1 MFIGGLN
8 PEKSNIVTY
17 FDNNNVACQCSNG
30 VIKSVPMTASGRRPL
45 TEDERADINRL
56 KSILAERKASDGLTQ
71 EALAVMCDWSGQS
84 AVQGFLA
91 GRTPI
96 NLDAALRFSR
106 ALNVPME
113 AISPR
118 LAAKAIE
125 LFGATQAAKE
135 QPQTIE
141 ALLAGLREDISSV
154 DNDVRLAIADLVKA
168 YNNDPTEGA
177 RIARSIRALLGQL

>member
-1 MFIGGLN
+1 
-8 PEKSNIVTY
+8 
-17 FDNNNVACQCSNG
+17 
-30 VIKSVPMTASGRRPL
+30 
-45 TEDERADINRL
+45 
-56 KSILAERKASDGLTQ
+56 
-71 EALAVMCDWSGQS
+71 
-84 AVQGFLA
+84 
-91 GRTPI
+91 
-96 NLDAALRFSR
+96 
-106 ALNVPME
+106 ME